1 MPDGLQKKKTNK
13 KHKQSTEF
21 SSLWSDG
28 GAGDQRASATLTGVN
43 CSYSSL
49 GSAIHNKQVNSILIL
64 VYKVYALHFFTLR
77 LHPCL
82 TTSTHIRKQQFGFGC
97 FFPPSSPSQVEVTKL
112 SSGFFSCSLMSTAM
126 TPAPPVSSA
135 RLQSSD
141 AEREKSSRV
150 HSSPYHT
157 LHSKWN
163 SLKNRSHNT
172 QIQPRRIYPRIATN
186 VLLEISRKI
195 YIMESPWWRNPWVIL
210 QI

>member
-1 MPDGLQKKKTNK
+1 MPDGLQKNKQK

-112 SSGFFSCSLMSTAM
+112 SSGFFSCRLMSTAM

-141 AEREKSSRV
+141 EERGKEFTAVRITLCIVNEIVWRTGHTIHRYSHVESTHESQPTFCLRFREK
-150 HSSPYHT
+150 
-157 LHSKWN
+157 
-163 SLKNRSHNT
+163 
-172 QIQPRRIYPRIATN
+172 
-186 VLLEISRKI
+186 
-195 YIMESPWWRNPWVIL
+195 YI
-210 QI
+210 